1 MRRRVG
7 QGGREGSDS
16 GPSAERPGIDRTAP
30 QMIELSPQQ
39 MDQVRAAVAE
49 RSLIAERH
57 RGAFVEL
64 RRQGRTEEA
73 LAEAIKMTAL
83 YRQITGVCRPPHGR
97 IQLAHSL
104 LSVHE
109 CLFHLHRRAGLLE
122 ASKEAANI
130 TAELAEGDFAGFSG
144 DFGVALAALYVDLNL
159 LGHHQEAL
167 TVAAGFIK
175 HWYRMDRAGLQP
187 RRDRLACAL
196 SNESEMLEAL
206 GRHDEALIAATEAVA
221 IQREVAEANPGGSR
235 FSLAAALGSLSGRLA
250 SAGRAQE
257 AVDTIAEAIVL
268 WRVLAAGRGLGER
281 ETVAR
286 ALANQSAYL
295 DGLGRHGEA
304 LVAITE
310 AVGIF
315 RELAEVQPEQSC
327 EGLAAWLTNQGKY
340 LGALGRHE
348 DAIGP
353 LTEALALFGRLSPIG
368 NNWHLVLPLR
378 ILGAEL
384 DHLGR
389 GREADEAR
397 ARAQA
402 LSPGVPG

>member
-1 MRRRVG
+1 
-7 QGGREGSDS
+7 
-16 GPSAERPGIDRTAP
+16 
-30 QMIELSPQQ
+30 
-39 MDQVRAAVAE
+39 
-49 RSLIAERH
+49 
-57 RGAFVEL
+57 
-64 RRQGRTEEA
+64 
-73 LAEAIKMTAL
+73 
-83 YRQITGVCRPPHGR
+83 
-97 IQLAHSL
+97 
-104 LSVHE
+104 
-109 CLFHLHRRAGLLE
+109 
-122 ASKEAANI
+122 
-130 TAELAEGDFAGFSG
+130 
-144 DFGVALAALYVDLNL
+144 
-159 LGHHQEAL
+159 
-167 TVAAGFIK
+167 
-175 HWYRMDRAGLQP
+175 
-187 RRDRLACAL
+187 
-196 SNESEMLEAL
+196 
-206 GRHDEALIAATEAVA
+206 
-221 IQREVAEANPGGSR
+221 
-235 FSLAAALGSLSGRLA
+235 
-250 SAGRAQE
+250 
-257 AVDTIAEAIVL
+257 
-268 WRVLAAGRGLGER
+268 
-281 ETVAR
+281 VAR

-389 GREADEAR
+389 SREADEAR

-402 LSPGVPG
+402 LAPGVPD